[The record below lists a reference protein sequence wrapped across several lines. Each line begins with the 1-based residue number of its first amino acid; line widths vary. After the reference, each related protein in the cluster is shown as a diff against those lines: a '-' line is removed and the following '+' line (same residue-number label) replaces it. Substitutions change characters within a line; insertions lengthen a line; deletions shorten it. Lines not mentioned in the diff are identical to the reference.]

1 MMRKK
6 TITVYLKPYQKR
18 MTFGFIIKFI
28 GTIVELFLPLIM
40 AYMVDYVAPQK
51 EIWLLIL
58 LGLGMLALSFV
69 AFFGNVMANRM
80 ASKVAKDA
88 TNQIRND
95 LFSKTLH
102 LSAQQIDTFTIPS
115 LVSRLSSDTYHV
127 HQMIGMMQRLG
138 VRAPILLLG
147 GVLLTFT
154 IDSSLAL
161 ILLISVPF
169 LTLIVFFVS
178 KKGISLYA
186 KLQKSNDKMVRKV
199 RDDYTGIRVI
209 KALSKIDVEQNSFEA
224 IDEEIIKHEIKAG
237 ITVGLTNPLMNAILN
252 LGMAAVIFVGAY
264 RVANHHILPG
274 DLIAFTSYFTIIL
287 NAVISISR
295 IFVILSKGIASSKRI
310 MEILNQPETLQIQKI
325 DQIEPHPA
333 FITFEN
339 VSFGYQDA
347 MILKHLSFSI
357 QKKESLGIIGAT
369 GAGKSTL
376 ISLLLR
382 FYDAQ
387 EGQIFIDGKEIK
399 SYSNEDLRKKIGIVF
414 QNDFLI
420 AKSIK
425 ENIDFERNL
434 SFLEIQQAAKMA
446 DAHEFIINHG
456 GYDSLLTTKGS
467 NFSGGQKQR
476 LLIARAIAAKP
487 EILILDDSS
496 SALDYKTDVAIRQT
510 LLSNLTQTTIILIA
524 QRISSVRFAD
534 HILVLDEGKVV
545 GFGKDKELM
554 ENCPVYQQIY
564 LSQHQQAKEGNEND

>member
-1 MMRKK
+1 
-6 TITVYLKPYQKR
+6 
-18 MTFGFIIKFI
+18 
-28 GTIVELFLPLIM
+28 
-40 AYMVDYVAPQK
+40 
-51 EIWLLIL
+51 
-58 LGLGMLALSFV
+58 
-69 AFFGNVMANRM
+69 
-80 ASKVAKDA
+80 
-88 TNQIRND
+88 
-95 LFSKTLH
+95 
-102 LSAQQIDTFTIPS
+102 
-115 LVSRLSSDTYHV
+115 
-127 HQMIGMMQRLG
+127 
-138 VRAPILLLG
+138 
-147 GVLLTFT
+147 
-154 IDSSLAL
+154 
-161 ILLISVPF
+161 
-169 LTLIVFFVS
+169 
-178 KKGISLYA
+178 
-186 KLQKSNDKMVRKV
+186 
-199 RDDYTGIRVI
+199 
-209 KALSKIDVEQNSFEA
+209 
-224 IDEEIIKHEIKAG
+224 
-237 ITVGLTNPLMNAILN
+237 
-252 LGMAAVIFVGAY
+252 
-264 RVANHHILPG
+264 
-274 DLIAFTSYFTIIL
+274 
-287 NAVISISR
+287 
-295 IFVILSKGIASSKRI
+295 

>member
-1 MMRKK
+1 
-6 TITVYLKPYQKR
+6 
-18 MTFGFIIKFI
+18 
-28 GTIVELFLPLIM
+28 
-40 AYMVDYVAPQK
+40 
-51 EIWLLIL
+51 
-58 LGLGMLALSFV
+58 
-69 AFFGNVMANRM
+69 
-80 ASKVAKDA
+80 
-88 TNQIRND
+88 
-95 LFSKTLH
+95 
-102 LSAQQIDTFTIPS
+102 
-115 LVSRLSSDTYHV
+115 
-127 HQMIGMMQRLG
+127 MIGMMQRLG

-274 DLIAFTSYFTIIL
+274 VLFWCSAFFSIIL

-554 ENCPVYQQIY
+554 ENCPVNQQIY